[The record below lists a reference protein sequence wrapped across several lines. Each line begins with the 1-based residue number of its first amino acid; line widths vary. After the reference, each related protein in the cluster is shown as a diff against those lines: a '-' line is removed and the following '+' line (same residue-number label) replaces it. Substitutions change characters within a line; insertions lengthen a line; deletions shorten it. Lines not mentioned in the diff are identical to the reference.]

1 MRIHINRKRV
11 LEFMSP
17 IMIHKLPWTGVTVI
31 SNQFLDLYMPQANGE
46 FVKIYLY
53 LLRMQNLA
61 QPLSLTSIADRLNCT
76 EGDVMRALKYWEK
89 SGLLSLTSNASGE
102 ISDIYFLDFPGE
114 ATASLE
120 ASPVDSV
127 KPEVVPNV
135 QKAPQKVT
143 LTADRLKELKEN
155 EDVVK
160 LLYIEEQYL
169 GRTLTAT
176 DTNTLMYFYDQL
188 EMSAELIEYLI
199 EYCVSK
205 GSRSIRYLSLI
216 HISEPTRRS

>member
-1 MRIHINRKRV
+1 MRIHINRKRE

-155 EDVVK
+155 EDVVQ
-160 LLYIEEQYL
+160 LYRRAIPGQNLDSHRYQYFDVFL
-169 GRTLTAT
+169 
-176 DTNTLMYFYDQL
+176 
-188 EMSAELIEYLI
+188 
-199 EYCVSK
+199 
-205 GSRSIRYLSLI
+205 
-216 HISEPTRRS
+216 

>member
-155 EDVVK
+155 EDVVQ
-160 LLYIEEQYL
+160 LLYIAEQYL

-205 GSRSIRYLSLI
+205 GSRSIRYIEKVAL
-216 HISEPTRRS
+216 